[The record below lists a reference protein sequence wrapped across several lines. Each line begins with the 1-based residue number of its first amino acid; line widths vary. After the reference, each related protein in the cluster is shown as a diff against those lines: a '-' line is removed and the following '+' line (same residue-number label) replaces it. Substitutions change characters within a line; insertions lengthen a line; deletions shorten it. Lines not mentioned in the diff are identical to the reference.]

1 MTSGIN
7 SDVEDD
13 ALLLLQIRQN
23 SKSAFNQLFEKYWE
37 TAYSSAYRRLKDA
50 DQAKDIV
57 QDIFTHI
64 WLHRA
69 TDQIQNFPAYLNTAI
84 RNKVIKIATRQKNT
98 HPFFNPLENFSEK
111 AANADQSLLWKEF
124 YIAYEA
130 WLNSLPPQR
139 QTIFRLRFHDDLP
152 TKDIAS
158 RLGLSRKTV
167 QNQLG
172 KAIEKLRVSLTSL
185 WVLFLVAAFFN
196 VISHF

>member
-1 MTSGIN
+1 MTSGVN
-7 SDVEDD
+7 PDVVDD
-13 ALLLLQIRQN
+13 ASLLLQIKQN

-37 TAYSSAYRRLKDA
+37 SAYSSAYKRLKDA

-69 TDQIQNFPAYLNTAI
+69 TDDIRNFPAYLNTAI
-84 RNKVIKIATRQKNT
+84 RNKVIKITSRQKTT
-98 HPFFNPLENFSEK
+98 HPFFTPLQNLSEK
-111 AANADQSLLWKEF
+111 AGNADQSVLWKEF
-124 YIAYEA
+124 YLAYEA

-139 QTIFRLRFHDDLP
+139 QIIFRLRFHEDLP

-172 KAIEKLRVSLTSL
+172 KAIEKLRISLASL
-185 WVLFLVAAFFN
+185 WTVFVIVLSSPIFLF
-196 VISHF
+196 